1 MQLQL
6 ILVLVCAS
14 RQTLTKSIQNTTSSD
29 EELIQSRLDLLE
41 TKIASIEN
49 TSKLYNY
56 YNSYCMN

>member
-49 TSKLYNY
+49 TSKL
-56 YNSYCMN
+56 